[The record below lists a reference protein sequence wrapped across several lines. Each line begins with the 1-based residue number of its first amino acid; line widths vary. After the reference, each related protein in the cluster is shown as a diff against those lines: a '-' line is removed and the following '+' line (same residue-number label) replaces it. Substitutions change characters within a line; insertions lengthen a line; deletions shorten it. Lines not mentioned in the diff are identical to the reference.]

1 MSVGR
6 VMHRPA
12 RPTLLVS
19 FAALA
24 TFVSMSVIAA
34 SSASDTRRSRTVHWT
49 TSIGACN
56 IALWRP
62 EEDSGSAEWQ
72 SRRTTFTVLS
82 HETTPKRQWLAV
94 YRRRA
99 PRSSCLSG
107 EPPAAAPRPSGLRPH
122 NSASGSRPSPCVSS
136 TTERVTNLGPGGPKG
151 SSTVPHDQ
159 RSSVWDNMPVEAS
172 VRAEANRLS
181 LSDAPRSEVRTFQ
194 DWHLEVRRS
203 SGSGVCVEFA
213 SNCHNRRP
221 NRGVPSTE
229 EPTDEPFRLGDPIGA
244 VLYGYRPLPQ

>member
-1 MSVGR
+1 VGR

-34 SSASDTRRSRTVHWT
+34 SSASDDPPIPDSTLDDLDRCVQHRFVAPGRGFGFSRMAVTAH
-49 TSIGACN
+49 N
-56 IALWRP
+56 IHRFVPRDDSEAAVVGRLQAEGTQVVMYLASRQRP
-62 EEDSGSAEWQ
+62 RLGPQGSDHTIPPVVQ
-72 SRRTTFTVLS
+72 GPVL
-82 HETTPKRQWLAV
+82 V
-94 YRRRA
+94 YPA
-99 PRSSCLSG
+99 P
-107 EPPAAAPRPSGLRPH
+107 PSEL
-122 NSASGSRPSPCVSS
+122 
-136 TTERVTNLGPGGPKG
+136 TNLGPGGPKG

-172 VRAEANRLS
+172 VRAEAIDS
-181 LSDAPRSEVRTFQ
+181 LRMLTQRGSKSFQ
-194 DWHLEVRRS
+194 IGTWKFVARPVPASAS
-203 SGSGVCVEFA
+203 SCL
-213 SNCHNRRP
+213 NCHNRRP